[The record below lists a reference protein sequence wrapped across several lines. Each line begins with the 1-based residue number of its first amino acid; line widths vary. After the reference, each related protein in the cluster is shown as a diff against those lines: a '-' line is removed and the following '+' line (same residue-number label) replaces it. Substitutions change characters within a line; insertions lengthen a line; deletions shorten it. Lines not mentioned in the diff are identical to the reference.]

1 MALARGPCSNLNHL
15 LLYTDNRIIPA
26 TLPRYLLTRILYTL
40 PVVWLVVISA
50 YTQVRSESP

>member
-1 MALARGPCSNLNHL
+1 
-15 LLYTDNRIIPA
+15 
-26 TLPRYLLTRILYTL
+26 LPRYLLTRILYTL